1 MTELEVLKEIANY
14 LEWVLVVLVGIWS
27 ILLFK

>member
-1 MTELEVLKEIANY
+1 MTELEVLKEIASH